1 MELCERVASPKF
13 THPSNIG
20 VYGNTG
26 TGKTHFLYSLLSNAN
41 LYFSTKDGKSIKK
54 IVYCY
59 GSVWQP
65 IFSRMEERGIIL
77 HKGLPENIKLL
88 FKEDERPG
96 IIVLDDLQ
104 SEIENNVETQHLLT
118 KNAHHLNLSSII
130 VFQSLFPPGKY
141 GRVMRSQFAALIFF
155 GFKNE
160 TNALRYRFR
169 DYIPSKKHLDSL
181 MKVYRLW
188 TEREGGYMV
197 IDNHPMSKCLT
208 VSFRTN
214 ILKEDGPTLSVSFK

>member
-1 MELCERVASPKF
+1 MELCERVSCPKL

-26 TGKTHFLYSLLSNAN
+26 TGKTHFLHSLLSKADT
-41 LYFSTKDGKSIKK
+41 YFSTKSGENIKK

-65 IFSRMEERGIIL
+65 IFDRMVEKGIIL
-77 HKGLPENIKLL
+77 HKGLPDNIKFL

-96 IIVLDDLQ
+96 IIILDDLQ
-104 SEIENNVETQHLLT
+104 SEIENNVETQQLLT

-141 GRVMRSQFAALIFF
+141 AIVMRSQFAALIFF
-155 GFKNE
+155 GFRNE
-160 TNALRYRFR
+160 TNALRHRFC
-169 DYIPSKKHLDSL
+169 DYVPSKRHLDSL
-181 MKVYRLW
+181 IKIYHLW
-188 TEREGGYMV
+188 TERKGGYMI
-197 IDNHPMSKCLT
+197 IDNHPMSKCGSLS
-208 VSFRTN
+208 VRTN
-214 ILKEDGPTLSVSFK
+214 ILKEDGPTLSLSFK